1 MSGRLSLEES
11 YKRSLR
17 PSLTSKSKFLG
28 GKSEI
33 MMENMK
39 PAGRITEKED

>member
-17 PSLTSKSKFLG
+17 PSLSSKSKFLG

-33 MMENMK
+33 VENVK
-39 PAGRITEKED
+39 IYEEE